1 MTRIQAKRLDG
12 KSWINMWRDF
22 PCCCKMSWV
31 FWPPERNNDRT
42 LCNFI
47 AEEHPRVSQKDVKT
61 GRWGTH
67 HLELATLSLQVLFFF
82 LLCHALFQQDP
93 FFGVCQEAQKSLNCG
108 VWSISVSSVCR
119 LRSPSHVLNAN
130 QILFQSVLPALRR
143 DACHHRV
150 CMPDVCWQFYP
161 FHVPASA
168 GCGIKSILYTKD
180 TDREK
185 GSDLCE
191 SIHKVCSK
199 VGKKIPPWLF
209 TLASRGALQEW
220 AATCSSAQELSSTLK
235 LVWRIY
241 FGLDLLSPREM
252 YSCWQLECTW
262 CTSFGWIQSNHPRV
276 QFASSEITHDMS
288 LQVYFFTY
296 QINS

>member
-1 MTRIQAKRLDG
+1 MLSSSRTH
-12 KSWINMWRDF
+12 
-22 PCCCKMSWV
+22 
-31 FWPPERNNDRT
+31 FWSV
-42 LCNFI
+42 
-47 AEEHPRVSQKDVKT
+47 PRSSEVTKL
-61 GRWGTH
+61 W
-67 HLELATLSLQVLFFF
+67 
-82 LLCHALFQQDP
+82 
-93 FFGVCQEAQKSLNCG
+93 
-108 VWSISVSSVCR
+108 VWSISVFSVCR
-119 LRSPSHVLNAN
+119 LRSPSRVLNTS
-130 QILFQSVLPALRR
+130 QMLFQSVFPALQR

-168 GCGIKSILYTKD
+168 GCGIKSISYTKD

-220 AATCSSAQELSSTLK
+220 AATCSSAQDLSSALK

-252 YSCWQLECTW
+252 HSCWQLECTW
-262 CTSFGWIQSNHPRV
+262 CTSFGLIQPSKSPVCLLWDYSWYEPTGLLLYLSDLLLAHSPGW
-276 QFASSEITHDMS
+276 S
-288 LQVYFFTY
+288 
-296 QINS
+296 